1 MKLKITK
8 AGENERSVRLLI
20 EGMIT
25 HPGASQLQALCHD
38 YLQRHKQIELDC
50 ADIDFVDAKGAAV
63 LNEFPRAEV
72 TLLHAPRFVRQL
84 LRGADRS

>member
-8 AGENERSVRLLI
+8 ADENERCVRLLI

-25 HPGASQLQALCHD
+25 HPGASRLQAVCHD
-38 YLQRHKQIELDC
+38 YLQQHKQVELDC

-63 LNEFPRAEV
+63 LNDFSRADV
-72 TLLHAPRFVRQL
+72 TLLHAPRFVQQL
-84 LRGADRS
+84 LHSGDRS